1 MGNCGKK
8 KTLLQNSFSVMLF
21 LLSYMHYSI
30 DLGGSTVDIIQ
41 FLKGGYVHI
50 CSLESSSVDKS
61 SLKNILDCAHVSD
74 IQEAS
79 HLVLTGGHHRSFSDS
94 FQGIPLKKVDEIQAI
109 ARGAAFLTG
118 EKEAL
123 VCSLGTGTCCVLLKN
138 EKGEHV
144 GGTGIGGGTFLGL
157 CRTLLREDDFFVL
170 RDLVSQGNLSD
181 VDLSV
186 EEIVGGDIGM
196 VPKEATAANFAKANA
211 KTKPADLARGASN
224 MVGQTIASVAIFLAK
239 AHGQRTIIL
248 GGKLLRLPGIVEVLQ
263 KTAKIYDRILVIPED
278 AGIIG
283 AVGAGSSL
291 Q

>member
-21 LLSYMHYSI
+21 FLLYMYYSI
-30 DLGGSTVDIIQ
+30 DLGGSTVDIVQ
-41 FLKGGYVHI
+41 FSKGTYVPI
-50 CSLESSSVDKS
+50 CSLESSAVNKS
-61 SLKNILDCAHVSD
+61 SLENILHHAHIFD
-74 IQEAS
+74 ISKVS
-79 HLVLTGGHHRSFSDS
+79 HLVLTGGHHRSFSDD

-109 ARGAAFLTG
+109 ARGAAFLTR

-123 VCSLGTGTCCVLLKN
+123 VCSLGTGTCCVLLQN
-138 EKGEHV
+138 EKGEHA

-157 CRTLLREDDFFVL
+157 CRTLLGEDDFSVL
-170 RDLVSQGNLSD
+170 RDFVSEGDLSG

-196 VPKEATAANFAKANA
+196 VPKEATAANFAKADS
-211 KTKPADLARGASN
+211 KTSSADLACGVAN

-239 AHGQRTIIL
+239 AHDQKTIIL

-263 KTAKIYDRILVIPED
+263 KTASIYDRTLIIPQD
-278 AGIIG
+278 AGVMS
-283 AVGAGSSL
+283 AVGAGS
-291 Q
+291 